1 MKARSLILGLLVTVL
16 FSLPPLLSRS
26 AAQDAAAPENTAA
39 DTSASTNAPAKSTA
53 PELTV
58 ATVTNIV
65 NIAEVDELRAK
76 LDALQRA
83 NDLALGRWSALL
95 DQNSSLSNV
104 LTELQQTLASERKR
118 EAELSEEA
126 RLFNTRVMLGGGV
139 AMFLVFLASYW
150 FQLRCLNRVME
161 VTQAH
166 SHRELNAPYTPPL
179 LEAPTARESQLLD
192 AVKLLENRIRQ
203 LENTGGI
210 ATTPPA
216 VATTAPPRRPNGPSN
231 ENGHASSAES
241 KVIDVQPAEMQSSAT
256 KVSVMLA
263 KGEVLLE
270 TERLQE
276 AVNSFTEALTIE
288 PNNAEAHLKKG
299 IALERMNRLEPALA
313 CYNEAL
319 RFNPKRSFAYV
330 HKARVLAALHRYD
343 EALSVYDMALGKAPQ
358 KATTTTASST
368 ELHRTSAAG

>member
-1 MKARSLILGLLVTVL
+1 
-16 FSLPPLLSRS
+16 
-26 AAQDAAAPENTAA
+26 
-39 DTSASTNAPAKSTA
+39 
-53 PELTV
+53 
-58 ATVTNIV
+58 
-65 NIAEVDELRAK
+65 
-76 LDALQRA
+76 
-83 NDLALGRWSALL
+83 
-95 DQNSSLSNV
+95 
-104 LTELQQTLASERKR
+104 
-118 EAELSEEA
+118 
-126 RLFNTRVMLGGGV
+126 
-139 AMFLVFLASYW
+139 
-150 FQLRCLNRVME
+150 ME
-161 VTQAH
+161 VTNAQT
-166 SHRELNAPYTPPL
+166 HRELHAPYTPPL
-179 LEAPTARESQLLD
+179 LEAPSARESQLLE

-203 LENTGGI
+203 LEHPGAVGTPAATI
-210 ATTPPA
+210 AQSPS
-216 VATTAPPRRPNGPSN
+216 APSSTHANGVSA
-231 ENGHASSAES
+231 ENGHAAPGEG
-241 KVIDVQPAEMQSSAT
+241 KVIDVAPVEMQSSAT

-299 IALERMNRLEPALA
+299 IGLERMNRLEPALA

-319 RFNPKRSFAYV
+319 RLNPKRSFAYV

>member
-1 MKARSLILGLLVTVL
+1 
-16 FSLPPLLSRS
+16 
-26 AAQDAAAPENTAA
+26 
-39 DTSASTNAPAKSTA
+39 
-53 PELTV
+53 
-58 ATVTNIV
+58 
-65 NIAEVDELRAK
+65 
-76 LDALQRA
+76 
-83 NDLALGRWSALL
+83 
-95 DQNSSLSNV
+95 
-104 LTELQQTLASERKR
+104 
-118 EAELSEEA
+118 
-126 RLFNTRVMLGGGV
+126 
-139 AMFLVFLASYW
+139 
-150 FQLRCLNRVME
+150 ME

-210 ATTPPA
+210 ATAPA
-216 VATTAPPRRPNGPSN
+216 VATTAAPRRANGPSN

-319 RFNPKRSFAYV
+319 RLNPKRSFAYV

-343 EALSVYDMALGKAPQ
+343 EALSVYDMALGKPPQ

-368 ELHRTSAAG
+368 DLHRTNAGG